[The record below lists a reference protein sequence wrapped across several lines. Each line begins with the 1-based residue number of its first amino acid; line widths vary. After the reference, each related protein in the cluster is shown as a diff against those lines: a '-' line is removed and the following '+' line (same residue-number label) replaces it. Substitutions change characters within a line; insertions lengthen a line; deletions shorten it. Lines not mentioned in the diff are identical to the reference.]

1 VKVGIAKI
9 IAAGALIALLSLALA
24 ACGGDDGGDSQ
35 GAETTSSAQE
45 SEPQPAT
52 TGGSAA
58 DFEPAP
64 LQVSGEGTELRE
76 AAEAVHAFYVT
87 RARDEWSETCSRIAQ
102 PLFEKLEGLAKQ
114 SEQKS
119 CAEFLESFT
128 TPMSNEEWREV
139 TVMDA
144 ESLPV
149 DGGQATLVYQGAAGK
164 TYSIPLREEGGEWM
178 MEALQGTTSG

>member
-1 VKVGIAKI
+1 MKAGISKI
-9 IAAGALIALLSLALA
+9 IAAGALVALLALALA
-24 ACGGDDGGDSQ
+24 ACGEDDGGDSDSQ

-45 SEPQPAT
+45 
-52 TGGSAA
+52 GGSQPTAA

-64 LQVSGEGTELRE
+64 LQVSGEGEDLRE

-87 RARDEWSETCSRIAQ
+87 RARGEWSATCSRIAR
-102 PLFEKLEGLAKQ
+102 PLSEKLEGLAEQ
-114 SEQKS
+114 SEKKS

-128 TPMSNEEWREV
+128 TSMSNEEWREV

-144 ESLPV
+144 ESLQV
-149 DGGQATLVYQGAAGK
+149 NGRQATLVYQGAAAK

-178 MEALQGTTSG
+178 MEALQGVTSG